1 MDFGH
6 DTGRQDTDRH
16 DTAHAVRQ
24 PRELERYAGGIWGT
38 RLRHAALAV
47 LIRARGEPVAVADI
61 WADIR
66 RNHVV
71 QRTLRA
77 KDVADGLRHEC
88 RRGRARRVARG
99 VYVVGTI
106 APRTKRRIMA
116 HERQLRA
123 DDGALARQYFA
134 EVRSVD
140 GRCASAAAAIDA
152 VGSGVEAG

>member
-1 MDFGH
+1 MDLWDDADRPDTH
-6 DTGRQDTDRH
+6 D
-16 DTAHAVRQ
+16 AHARQ
-24 PRELERYAGGIWGT
+24 KAELRQRELDRYAGGIWAT

-61 WADIR
+61 WAEIR

-71 QRTLRA
+71 QRTIRA

-88 RRGRARRVARG
+88 RRGRARRVERG
-99 VYVVGTI
+99 MYVVGTI
-106 APRTKRRIMA
+106 APRTRRRIMA

-123 DDGALARQYFA
+123 DDGDARARQYFA

-140 GRCASAAAAIDA
+140 DRAAAATVDA
-152 VGSGVEAG
+152 VGAGVEAG